1 MDSQELERL
10 VRQPEESAKLDFKIE
25 PYKIYEPKPTVPA
38 EVQKW
43 ADAKEQQWAE
53 LVKDVLAVTNGNIG
67 TAHKTAYLIIGADDK
82 LKPDGTPN
90 LRDVGDK
97 TLTRKEIYEK
107 VNSYCQPRL
116 PDLQC
121 DIILLEG
128 KRLLVIS
135 IPPSPYLHRL
145 SKQLKTPKKE
155 FSPHTVLMRRGD
167 GEEIYEASS
176 EEQKA
181 LEKEKQALSPAQVIA
196 KRYENIRL
204 TGVTESE
211 FFGREQ
217 EIERLNQLLQKQNR
231 LTVIAIV
238 GMGGVGKTELAIQYA
253 RQHFQNLGSD
263 SGGVCWIDGREG
275 DVSIQLIRFAESF
288 LNLKLKEDWDLKTQ
302 LRFCWQNWS
311 VGDWLIVIDD
321 VTDYRRQVK
330 PYLPPES
337 SGFKVLLTTREK
349 IGRPVENLPIREL
362 RPEAARELLQSLI
375 DSERIEQEPETAQ
388 ELCEW
393 LGYLPLGLELV
404 GRYLEHDPDLSLRDI
419 LSRLQKK
426 GLEHRA
432 LVNTEHYVMTAERG
446 VAAAFELSWER
457 LDENAQ
463 HLGCL
468 LSLFALAD
476 IPWDLVKLAYA
487 NLPSSKDGEI
497 DQDLLEEA
505 RNGLLRF
512 NLLQRTGKELYRLD
526 QISKEE
532 SCSFVQYV
540 PSGEGTYQLHPLI
553 HEFFREKRDFT
564 VDSESLKRAVT
575 SLLITVVKHIPHQL
589 KLSGSHILAFAPV
602 VPHAIAV
609 VENKALRNLLNYDNL
624 IEAFRG
630 LSNFYEGI
638 GLYAQSKYWILQ
650 SLSVTHTLFGEG
662 HPAIAA
668 ELNNLALLCNIQGRY
683 DEAESLHL
691 ESLQLIESLLE
702 ESTPNATIE
711 LRNFVGSSNNLAMV
725 YYNQGCLE
733 KAKDVQS
740 KALEISKSVLA
751 DDGPLIA
758 TILNNMGMINHD
770 LKLYNEAEDFYFK
783 ALELRK
789 QLFGEDSPEVA
800 SSLNNLASLYQD
812 QNHFDKAESYYLNS
826 LELNKIFFL
835 DNHPNIADT
844 LSSLGTLY
852 ICQKRFDEAELHLNE
867 ALDRHLNLFGKEHPD
882 VATSLSNLATLYVVQ
897 RQFIKAE
904 PLLEQA
910 VEIYEKFLGENNSK
924 TIVNKKALKNIR
936 DAMIKQLSNHSRVK
950 KKSSSKQ
957 DDKGFGKPGNFSS
970 KK

>member
-10 VRQPEESAKLDFKIE
+10 VRQPQESAKLDFKIE

-53 LVKDVLAVTNGNIG
+53 LVKDILALTNGNIG
-67 TAHKTAYLIIGADDK
+67 TAHQTAYLIIGADDK
-82 LKPDGTPN
+82 LKLDGTPN
-90 LRDVGDK
+90 LRDVGEK

-181 LEKEKQALSPAQVIA
+181 LEKEKQALSPAQVNA

-204 TGVTESE
+204 SGVTEFE

-217 EIERLNQLLQKQNR
+217 EIERLKQLFQKQNR

-321 VTDYRRQVK
+321 VTDYRRRVK

-337 SGFKVLLTTREK
+337 SGFKVLLTTRER

-404 GRYLEHDPDLSLRDI
+404 GRYLERVPDLSLRDM

-432 LVNTEHYVMTAERG
+432 LSNDEQYVMTAERG
-446 VAAAFELSWER
+446 VMAAFELSWER

-463 HLGCL
+463 HLGSL

-476 IPWDLVKLAYA
+476 IPWDLVKLVYA
-487 NLPSSKDGEI
+487 NLPSFKDAEI
-497 DQDLLEEA
+497 DEDLLEEA
-505 RNGLLRF
+505 RSDLLRF
-512 NLLQRTGKELYRLD
+512 NLLQRTGKGLYRLD
-526 QISKEE
+526 RIIEEE
-532 SCSFVQYV
+532 SRSGIQYV
-540 PSGEGTYQLHPLI
+540 SSGEGLYQLHPLI
-553 HEFFREKRDFT
+553 HKFFGEKQNFT
-564 VDSESLKRAVT
+564 VHSEDFKRAVA
-575 SLLITVVKHIPHQL
+575 SVLITVVKHIPHQL
-589 KLSGSHILAFAPV
+589 NSLHILAFAPV
-602 VPHAIAV
+602 VPHATAIV
-609 VENKALRNLLNYDNL
+609 DNNDLRDLLNYENL
-624 IEAFRG
+624 IEAFLG
-630 LSNFYEGI
+630 LMKFYKGL
-638 GLYAQSKYWILQ
+638 GLYAEAEYWVRQ
-650 SLSVTHTLFGEG
+650 CLSVTYAHLGEAHTAVAD
-662 HPAIAA
+662 H
-668 ELNNLALLCNIQGRY
+668 LNNLAHLYDIQGRY
-683 DEAESLHL
+683 DDAESLYL
-691 ESLQLIESLLE
+691 KSLQLIEPLLDD
-702 ESTPNATIE
+702 
-711 LRNFVGSSNNLAMV
+711 RNPSAKSRLKTSAYFLNNLAMV
-725 YYNQGCLE
+725 YHKQGCFG
-733 KAKDVQS
+733 KAKDMQS
-740 KALEISKSVLA
+740 KALEISQSILNE
-751 DDGPLIA
+751 DESLLA
-758 TILNNMGMINHD
+758 TILNNMAIIYNAI
-770 LKLYNEAEDFYFK
+770 KLYSEAENLYLE
-783 ALELRK
+783 ALNLRK
-789 QLFGEDSPEVA
+789 RIFGEDSPEVA
-800 SSLNNLASLYQD
+800 STLNNLANLYQE
-812 QNHFDKAESYYLNS
+812 QNRIEEAEFLFLKS
-826 LELNKIFFL
+826 LELSKL
-835 DNHPNIADT
+835 LLPHNHPHIADT
-844 LSSLGTLY
+844 LSSLGVMYTF
-852 ICQKRFDEAELHLNE
+852 QKRFDEAEPLLSE
-867 ALDRHLNLFGKEHPD
+867 ALERHIELFGQEHPD
-882 VATSLSNLATLYVVQ
+882 VANSLSNLATLYVFQ
-897 RQFIKAE
+897 GQFLKAE
-904 PLLEQA
+904 PLLEKSI
-910 VEIYEKFLGENNSK
+910 EIYEEWLGENNSHTIDNK
-924 TIVNKKALKNIR
+924 TILKNIR
-936 DAMIKQLSNHSRVK
+936 AAMIGQFSSHRRVK
-950 KKSSSKQ
+950 KKSSLEQ
-957 DDKGFGKPGNFSS
+957 DYRGFGKHGDFSN